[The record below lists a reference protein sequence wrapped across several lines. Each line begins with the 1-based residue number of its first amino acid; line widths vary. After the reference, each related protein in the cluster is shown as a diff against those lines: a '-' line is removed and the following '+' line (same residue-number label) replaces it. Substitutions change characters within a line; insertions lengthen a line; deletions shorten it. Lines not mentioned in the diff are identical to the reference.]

1 MFWSCTKHSY
11 FLQIVIVFELYTVF
25 VRSVR
30 HQIIQQIENLKGRRS
45 YEEKRAA
52 KLGFASLYA
61 YFEHKHQKSAL
72 AAEAATAQLERF
84 KIEKELALKAKAEK
98 KKGCGCC

>member
-1 MFWSCTKHSY
+1 MNNSCLD
-11 FLQIVIVFELYTVF
+11 FLGSDGISSGMENQ
-25 VRSVR
+25 
-30 HQIIQQIENLKGRRS
+30 QIIQQIENLKGRRS

-72 AAEAATAQLERF
+72 AAEASTAQLERL
-84 KIEKELALKAKAEK
+84 KIEKEQALKAKAEK

>member
-1 MFWSCTKHSY
+1 MDDHRWVD
-11 FLQIVIVFELYTVF
+11 FLGSDGILIAMEN
-25 VRSVR
+25 

-72 AAEAATAQLERF
+72 AAEASTAQLERL